1 MTAKNLSTVTN
12 ELIASYGKT
21 AKNVIQAYRVGNAR
35 ITSYVDQ
42 RWANAV
48 EKVGGQLSADVRN
61 NAVAA
66 EKKVSAYYTKSVVLG
81 TDGADLAVSK
91 VLMLVDKSVA
101 QVAANAS
108 RFEKATGFTALN
120 TIASVAVPAAV
131 AVSGVA
137 FKVEAKSDQLV
148 RSIAGVKPRA
158 KRAVAK
164 RAAATKPRVAAKA
177 AKTVKAAVASE

>member
-12 ELIASYGKT
+12 ELIASYGNT
-21 AKNVIQAYRVGNAR
+21 AKNVIEAYRVGNAR
-35 ITSYVDQ
+35 MANYVDQ

-48 EKVGGQLSADVRN
+48 EKVGSQLSAEIRT

-66 EKKVSAYYTKSVVLG
+66 EKKVSAYYTKSVGLG
-81 TDGADLAVSK
+81 TDGADLAVTK
-91 VLMLVDKSVA
+91 VLMLADRSVA

-148 RSIAGVKPRA
+148 RSIAGAKPRA

-164 RAAATKPRVAAKA
+164 RVAASKPRAAAKA
-177 AKTVKAAVASE
+177 AKTGKAVLAGK

>member
-12 ELIASYGKT
+12 ELIASYGNT

-35 ITSYVDQ
+35 IASYVDR

-48 EKVGGQLSADVRN
+48 ERAGSQLSAEIRT

-66 EKKVSAYYTKSVVLG
+66 EKKVSAYYTKSVDLG
-81 TDGADLAVSK
+81 TDGAELAVNK
-91 VLMLVDKSVA
+91 VLGLAGRGVE

-131 AVSGVA
+131 VVSGVA

-148 RSIAGVKPRA
+148 RSIAGAKPRA
-158 KRAVAK
+158 KRAVTK
-164 RAAATKPRVAAKA
+164 RAVASKPRAVAKV
-177 AKTVKAAVASE
+177 AKTVKTGLAAE